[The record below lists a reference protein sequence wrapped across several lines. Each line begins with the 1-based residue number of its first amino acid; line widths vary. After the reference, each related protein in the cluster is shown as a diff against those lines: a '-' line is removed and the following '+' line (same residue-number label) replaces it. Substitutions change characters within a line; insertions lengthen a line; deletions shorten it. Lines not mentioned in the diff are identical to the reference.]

1 MQCFSDRR
9 GRRSLQD
16 YSSTRGSKGLL
27 QERIS
32 KQPISEESEIPT
44 RRVALVSSLLDRVRY
59 AQDDGDG
66 GSLSVGDD
74 VDEEESLT

>member
-1 MQCFSDRR
+1 M
-9 GRRSLQD
+9 L
-16 YSSTRGSKGLL
+16 GLL
-27 QERIS
+27 QERIT

-66 GSLSVGDD
+66 GSFAVAKVKLLRSEVFA
-74 VDEEESLT
+74 LRK